1 MNIDQIFAL
10 WNEDSEINVL
20 DVGQEALN
28 IPKLHNKYIQIYTK
42 EKLLLLK
49 LEKEYSKLH
58 KNLYEY
64 YSGTLD
70 DITRKE
76 LELVPNPR
84 IVLKS
89 DIPMY
94 MESDDKII
102 DISLRIGVQKEKLQ
116 LLDSILRN
124 IGNRGFQIKSYIDY
138 QKFINGA

>member
-1 MNIDQIFAL
+1 MNIDQIFSL
-10 WNEDSEINVL
+10 WNEDSEINL
-20 DVGQEALN
+20 INVGEEALN

-49 LEKEYSKLH
+49 LEKEYSKLY

-70 DITRKE
+70 DVTRKE
-76 LELVPNPR
+76 LELIPNPR

-124 IGNRGFQIKSYIDY
+124 IGNRGFQIKSYVDY

>member
-49 LEKEYSKLH
+49 LEKEYAKLH

>member
-49 LEKEYSKLH
+49 LEKEYSKLY
-58 KNLYEY
+58 KNLHEY

-70 DITRKE
+70 DVTRKE
-76 LELVPNPR
+76 LQLVPNPR

-138 QKFINGA
+138 QKFMNGA

>member
-1 MNIDQIFAL
+1 MN
-10 WNEDSEINVL
+10 
-20 DVGQEALN
+20 
-28 IPKLHNKYIQIYTK
+28 
-42 EKLLLLK
+42 
-49 LEKEYSKLH
+49 

-70 DITRKE
+70 DTTRKE
-76 LELVPNPR
+76 LELLPNSR

-94 MESDDKII
+94 IESDDKII

>member
-1 MNIDQIFAL
+1 MNIDQIFSL
-10 WNEDSEINVL
+10 WNEDSEINL
-20 DVGQEALN
+20 INVGEEALN

-49 LEKEYSKLH
+49 LEKEYSKLY

-70 DITRKE
+70 DVTRKE

-124 IGNRGFQIKSYIDY
+124 IGNRGFQIKSYVDY

>member
-49 LEKEYSKLH
+49 LEKEYSKLN

-70 DITRKE
+70 DTTRKE
-76 LELVPNPR
+76 LELLPNSR

-94 MESDDKII
+94 IESDDKII